1 LENDNSPSEGF
12 EVEGIKKLLKVALD
26 LEQDMQP
33 KSPPQKLLDI
43 CVSAL
48 GASVSL
54 KDELIAAF
62 FQVNSNGDGQ
72 TDLTLLAGRNFPDED
87 TQILL
92 PVEGSFISQVV
103 KANQPRLLLNGLD
116 DAVIRQI
123 DSLSKCRAYYCVPVG
138 ENERSEALL
147 LFAHPHVDFF
157 TAECRQVLAFIGSQA
172 QTILKDYLT
181 RQKMISNRKSQF
193 EIQTRSR
200 KMFARQLHDGPTQAI
215 AALAMRMNIIRRLL
229 QNPSA
234 ELVDELDKVEELA
247 RQTTKE
253 MRHLLFALHPY
264 VLETQGLEAALN
276 DLAEKMLAA
285 FNQKVILKVEPGITK
300 DFTLDEQFLIFDI
313 VVEAVVN
320 SRKHAQANNIW
331 VRLKNDDDS
340 SAQLEI
346 EDDGLGFE
354 LTEEQAYLQQGV
366 KFGLLN
372 MRESV
377 NLINGEFTIKTS
389 LGEGTI
395 IQVRLPLGS
404 QIPIG

>member
-43 CVSAL
+43 SVSAL
-48 GASVSL
+48 GAFVSL
-54 KDELIAAF
+54 NDELIAAF
-62 FQVNSNGDGQ
+62 LQVNSNGDGQ

-247 RQTTKE
+247 RQTTRE

-264 VLETQGLEAALN
+264 VLETQGLETALN

-331 VRLKNDDDS
+331 VRLKKDDDS
-340 SAQLEI
+340 SALLEI

-354 LTEEQAYLQQGV
+354 LTEEQAYLKQGV

-389 LGEGTI
+389 LGNGTI
-395 IQVRLPLGS
+395 IQIRLPLGS